1 MYKVNRKNKVQFVES
16 DFQNNIS
23 FQIYSKSSFEFYKK
37 ANDYYVSLNS
47 HEEPFYIGNTMQ
59 DIEDFLNEFNES
71 YDV

>member
-37 ANDYYVSLNS
+37 ANDYYVNLNS